1 MNARLVRRSTWL
13 VAAALFAAPAVAW
26 SQAPLQPKRVMLAA
40 ESSEAQS
47 VRHVL
52 LLQSFD
58 RGNMPDEYLT
68 ANFRVDVGPRNG
80 QAVNVV
86 PVAVGS
92 TAFVG
97 APTFGKISRT
107 PVPTGEAGSSRQIQ
121 LAAKLS
127 F

>member
-1 MNARLVRRSTWL
+1 MPGVCRRFQC
-13 VAAALFAAPAVAW
+13 AAVAG
-26 SQAPLQPKRVMLAA
+26 LLVLAA
-40 ESSEAQS
+40 ESSEAQPA

-58 RGNMPDEYLT
+58 RGNMPDDHLT
-68 ANFRVDVGPRNG
+68 GNFRVDLGQRTG

-86 PVAVGS
+86 QIVVGS